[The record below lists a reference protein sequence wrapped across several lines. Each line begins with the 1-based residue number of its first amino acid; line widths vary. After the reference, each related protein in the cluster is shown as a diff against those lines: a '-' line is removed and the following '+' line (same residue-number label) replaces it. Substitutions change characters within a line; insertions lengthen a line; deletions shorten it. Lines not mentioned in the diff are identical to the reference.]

1 MSRDKFGKTDTY
13 NGVLIKLPV
22 DLSAETL
29 QARREWEN
37 IFKVLEERKKKKLP
51 TRNTIPS
58 RTSFKK
64 QGEMRTSPD
73 KQKLNELTNIRP
85 ALQELLMEVLQ
96 VEIKRH
102 YTATEKYMK
111 I

>member
-37 IFKVLEERKKKKLP
+37 IFKVLEERKKKNCQPGILY
-51 TRNTIPS
+51 
-58 RTSFKK
+58 
-64 QGEMRTSPD
+64 
-73 KQKLNELTNIRP
+73 P
-85 ALQELLMEVLQ
+85 AELLS
-96 VEIKRH
+96 KS
-102 YTATEKYMK
+102 KGK
-111 I
+111 